1 MPSPTPSLLIF
12 VTVFIDLIG
21 FGIVLPLLPSYA
33 SSFHVSDAGIGAL
46 VASFSLMQFLLAHWW
61 GRLSDR
67 VGRRP
72 VLLVGLAGSTLSYLL
87 FAAAHSFWLLLLSR
101 VVAGGMG
108 ATVNVAQAYLAD
120 VTAPERRARAMGLIG
135 AAFGLGFVVGPA
147 LAGVSIRFG
156 DAAPGLL
163 ASSLTGLNLLLAWR
177 WLPESPRRVAE
188 RNPTAVPVHWS
199 RFLVPFVA
207 VGLST
212 LAFTVL
218 YVVFPLQVER
228 ALGFDRH
235 QSAYLFVLIGLV
247 SATVQGGLIGRLV
260 ARFGER
266 ALIATGGILLAGGL
280 ALLPG
285 AFGAWGGAGHLG
297 VLLAGL
303 VVVAAGSGMV
313 GPSAAAYVSR
323 VAPSDE
329 QGRAL
334 GMLQSVGAVARIG
347 GPLTAGVVAGH
358 LGANAAF
365 LVASGAA
372 GLAGLSAA
380 AAGRMTGEG

>member
-1 MPSPTPSLLIF
+1 MASPTPTLLIF
-12 VTVFIDLIG
+12 LTVFIDLIG

-33 SSFHVSDAGIGAL
+33 SSFQVSDAGIGVL

-72 VLLVGLAGSTLSYLL
+72 VLLVGLAGSALSYLL
-87 FAAAHSFWLLLLSR
+87 FAAAQNFWVLLFSR
-101 VVAGGMG
+101 LVAGGMG

-120 VTAPERRARAMGLIG
+120 VTAPEKRARAMGLIG

-147 LAGVSIRFG
+147 LGGISSRFG
-156 DAAPGLL
+156 NAAPGLL
-163 ASSLTGLNLLLAWR
+163 ASTLTAVNLLLTWR
-177 WLPESPRRVAE
+177 WLPESRRQVTDGGA
-188 RNPTAVPVHWS
+188 TAVPMHWS
-199 RFLVPFVA
+199 RFLLPFVA
-207 VGLST
+207 VAFST
-212 LAFTVL
+212 LSFTVL

-235 QSAYLFVLIGLV
+235 HTAYLFVLIGLV
-247 SATVQGGLIGRLV
+247 SAAVQGGLIGRLV
-260 ARFGER
+260 LRYGER
-266 ALIATGGILLAGGL
+266 ALIATGGMLLAAGL
-280 ALLPG
+280 ALLPT
-285 AFGAWGGAGHLG
+285 AFGTSGGPGHLG
-297 VLLAGL
+297 LLLVGL
-303 VVVAAGSGMV
+303 VVIAAGSGMV

-323 VAPSDE
+323 VAPSEE

-334 GMLQSVGAVARIG
+334 GMLQSVGAMARIG

-358 LGANAAF
+358 LGPNTAF

-380 AAGRMTGEG
+380 VGGRSRK